1 MRKTISNTNAKLI
14 DTIADTIATQFEG
27 SIVKV
32 GIDGFCASGKTTI
45 AHALKKGLQ
54 DRQRVVVSAT
64 SDDFMNSPEIRWRLG
79 KDSPLGFYKDAID
92 FDAIARELLFP
103 LGKEGNKKYRTST
116 YDVQKSK
123 TNYSEQK
130 EVHPDTIL
138 IFDGLFL
145 QVPQL
150 RNFWDMIVYVEAG
163 YDTCIFRAKERN
175 QEKLHSRNEIEEV
188 YLNRYVPGFELYLQ
202 EVDPRNKADFVINT
216 E

>member
-1 MRKTISNTNAKLI
+1 MDKTISNINATLI

-27 SIVKV
+27 SIGKV

-45 AHALKKGLQ
+45 AHELQ
-54 DRQRVVVSAT
+54 KRLQNRQRVVVSAT
-64 SDDFMNSPEIRWRLG
+64 SDDFMNPSEIRWGLG

-103 LGKEGNKKYRTST
+103 LGREGNKKYRTST

-130 EVHPDTIL
+130 EAHPDTIL

-150 RNFWDMIVYVEAG
+150 RNLWDMVIYVEAN
-163 YDTCIFRAKERN
+163 YDACIYRAKERN
-175 QEKLHSRNEIEEV
+175 QEKLHSQNEIEEV

-202 EVDPRNKADFVINT
+202 EVDPRNKADFIIDT

>member
-1 MRKTISNTNAKLI
+1 MRKKISNTNATLI

-27 SIVKV
+27 SIGKV

-45 AHALKKGLQ
+45 AHELKKRLQ
-54 DRQRVVVSAT
+54 DMQRVVVSAT
-64 SDDFMNSPEIRWRLG
+64 SDDFMNPPEIRWRLG

-130 EVHPDTIL
+130 RADPETVL

-150 RNFWDMIVYVEAG
+150 RNFWDMVIYVEAN
-163 YDTCIFRAKERN
+163 YDTCILRAKERN
-175 QEKLHSRNEIEEV
+175 QEKRHSQNEIEQA
-188 YLNRYVPGFELYLQ
+188 YLKRYVLGFELYLQ
-202 EVDPRNKADFVINT
+202 EIDPRNKADFIINT